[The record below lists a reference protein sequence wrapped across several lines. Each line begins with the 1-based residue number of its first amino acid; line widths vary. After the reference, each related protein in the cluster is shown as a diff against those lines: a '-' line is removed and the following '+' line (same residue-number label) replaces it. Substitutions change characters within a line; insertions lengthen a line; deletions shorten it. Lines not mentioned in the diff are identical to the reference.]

1 MRMDDEVRGEGR
13 GTISIDLDL
22 GHRATSSGV
31 ECREVEFLATL
42 PPLSG
47 LFFFFFFVHNR
58 PVFFNREYR

>member
-47 LFFFFFFVHNR
+47 LFFFFFSSS
-58 PVFFNREYR
+58 PSGFF